1 MTKENKIEDVKQ
13 AIKKVVEK
21 KTNSFQRGDAVVWNN
36 TTYTVVEVI
45 AEDRWH
51 FKNVNAPFNSCIVT
65 AEDLAGSSEK
75 EQILTILNETIQEFG
90 QENFAKS
97 LVSKDDPDL
106 MVREDNRFS
115 L

>member
-1 MTKENKIEDVKQ
+1 MKENNEVMNANTKENIKEVQ
-13 AIKKVVEK
+13 EAIKKVAEK
-21 KTNSFQRGDAVVWNN
+21 KTNTFQRGDAVVWNN

-65 AEDLAGSSEK
+65 AEDLVVEK
-75 EQILTILNETIQEFG
+75 KEH
-90 QENFAKS
+90 
-97 LVSKDDPDL
+97 DPDL
-106 MVREDNRFS
+106 LVREDKRFS